1 MAIWYLDTSA
11 LAKLVRPERET
22 PTLRRWLGAQRS
34 IISDLHRTELRRAAA
49 RAGGRAPAR
58 AERLLAEFDVI
69 RIDAD
74 VFDRAGRLAPPELR
88 SLDAL
93 HLAAALSLGPDLAGI
108 VVYDERLRA
117 GAVAAGIP
125 VVSPGARPA

>member
-1 MAIWYLDTSA
+1 MGIWYLDTSA
-11 LAKLVRPERET
+11 LAKLVRPEAET
-22 PTLRRWLGAQRS
+22 PALRRWLESEQW

-58 AERLLAEFDVI
+58 AERFLAESDVL

-74 VFDRAGRLAPPELR
+74 VFDTAGWIEPTSLR

-93 HLAAALSLGPDLAGI
+93 HLAAAQRI
-108 VVYDERLRA
+108 HE
-117 GAVAAGIP
+117 
-125 VVSPGARPA
+125 PGAGFLTFDLRQAQAARALGLTVVTA

>member
-1 MAIWYLDTSA
+1 VGIWYLDTSA
-11 LAKLVRPERET
+11 LAKLVRPEAET
-22 PTLRRWLGAQRS
+22 PALRRWLESEQW

-58 AERLLAEFDVI
+58 ADRFLAESDVL

-74 VFDRAGRLAPPELR
+74 VFDTAGWIEPTSLR

-93 HLAAALSLGPDLAGI
+93 HLAAARSLGSDLSGI
-108 VVYDERLRA
+108 VAYDERLFHA
-117 GAVAAGIP
+117 SAAAGIATAA
-125 VVSPGARPA
+125 PGT